1 MPGCQ
6 GALGAAA
13 KADTAGGQLDSD
25 DKVTI
30 KLDEANYKAC
40 VARDRSYLDDEYEYV
55 PGVVLRVKGNESVG
69 PVWLRAGG

>member
-1 MPGCQ
+1 M
-6 GALGAAA
+6 
-13 KADTAGGQLDSD
+13 DSD